1 MEALKIKGLYEL
13 DEVDLF
19 NYLNK
24 TTTNMIK
31 NRNILTNNIYTDNEY
46 FRDYVAEIKINQKV
60 ELTKFKSV
68 IKELNRRIDRGDF

>member
-13 DEVDLF
+13 DEVDVF

-46 FRDYVAEIKINQKV
+46 YRDYVAEIKTNQKI

-68 IKELNRRIDRGDF
+68 IKELNKRIDRGDF